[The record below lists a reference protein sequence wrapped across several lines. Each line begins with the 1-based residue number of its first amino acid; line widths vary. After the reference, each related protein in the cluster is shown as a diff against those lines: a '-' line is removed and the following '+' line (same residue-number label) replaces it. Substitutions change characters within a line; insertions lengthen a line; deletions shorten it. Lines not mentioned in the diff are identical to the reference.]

1 MTIEYVRIRNFR
13 SIIDTK
19 NLYLDN
25 KLTVLAGKNESGKS
39 NILRALECFSKNS
52 FGEEDLPEIFHYDS
66 SEAELNTSEVTV
78 SLNLTS
84 SEIKSKIIF
93 DKLFTNKSNLDF
105 DLDGFKL
112 IVTRY
117 SEDSFSQS
125 VEGSLYEYV
134 FEEEFNEINKRLTDL
149 VVKLEIVEDDFYFN
163 DEELKSFLDFWPFGD
178 HGNLLDITNEL
189 HAIDEY
195 LEGIYNDEE
204 SQFEPYKMKIID
216 LKKQVQELEKYI
228 DKFLEKVNKFCDLF
242 LPNFILFD
250 SFDDI
255 LPDFIDDTN
264 NESTIVERFFKVV
277 DTNPKE
283 LLKAGRSMRKKM
295 SKKISSNITGEFENY
310 YNQNEIT
317 LELDLDGTDLCF
329 YVYDGDANI
338 PFKPGQRSKGFQ
350 WFLSFFLT
358 LKAEANSNYVLL
370 IDEPGLYLHAKAQRD
385 ILKVLESLSNNSQII
400 MTTHSP
406 YLIDPSRLERVRL
419 VLKNEN
425 ENTYIENKIHKGADK
440 DTLTPIVTSIGADL
454 SEDLVF
460 SMNSVNIL
468 LEGISDYYYLE
479 ALKMFVNIPGTNNNF
494 RFIPNVGATQ
504 IQNLAVLLIGWGL
517 EFLVILDNDSEG
529 KRVEKTLLDKLLVD
543 ESKIIFVSNI
553 ENCSIEDMFSKEDFK
568 KYVLCEDSNEDVQVS
583 NSKRASSGKALLAKK
598 FNELCHSS
606 ESNLN
611 FSQETINNF
620 TELFTKLSFSMSGDK
635 VLSLNKD

>member
-1 MTIEYVRIRNFR
+1 MTIEYVQIRNFR

-19 NLYLDN
+19 NIYLDN
-25 KLTVLAGKNESGKS
+25 NLTVLAGKNESGKS
-39 NILRALECFSKNS
+39 NILKALECFSKNK
-52 FGEEDLPEIFHYDS
+52 FEEEDLPEKFHYDS
-66 SEAELNTSEVTV
+66 SEDELNISEVAV

-93 DKLFTNKSNLDF
+93 DKLFTNKSKLDF
-105 DLDGFKL
+105 GLDDFQL

-117 SEDSFSQS
+117 SGNFSQS

-134 FEEEFNEINKRLTDL
+134 FEEEFNVINKRLTDL
-149 VVKLEIVEDDFYFN
+149 ITKLEIVEDDFN
-163 DEELKSFLDFWPFGD
+163 DNDLENCLDYWPFGS

-189 HAIDEY
+189 HDVNEY
-195 LEGIYNDEE
+195 LGGIYNDEAF
-204 SQFEPYKMKIID
+204 QFEPFKMKIID
-216 LKKQVQELEKYI
+216 LKKEIQELEDYI
-228 DKFLEKVNKFCDLF
+228 DNFLEEINKFCDLF

-264 NESTIVERFFKVV
+264 NGSAIVERFFKVV

-295 SKKISSNITGEFENY
+295 SKKISSSITGEFENY
-310 YNQNEIT
+310 YNQNEVT
-317 LELDLDGTDLCF
+317 LELDLDGADLCF

-385 ILKVLESLSNNSQII
+385 ILKVLESLSNDSQII

-406 YLIDPSRLERVRL
+406 YLIDSSRLERVRL
-419 VLKNEN
+419 VLKN

-440 DTLTPIVTSIGADL
+440 DTLTPIITSIGADL
-454 SEDLVF
+454 SKDLVF

-468 LEGISDYYYLE
+468 VEGISDYYYLE
-479 ALKMFVNIPGTNNNF
+479 ALKMFVNIPGTDNNNF

-553 ENCSIEDMFSKEDFK
+553 ENSSIEDMFSKEDFK
-568 KYVLCEDSNEDVQVS
+568 KYVLCEHSNEDMQIS

-598 FNELCHSS
+598 FNELCHSPG
-606 ESNLN
+606 SNLN
-611 FSQETINNF
+611 FSQETMNNF

-635 VLSLNKD
+635 VLSFDKD